1 MVGKDFENA
10 WVTVLW
16 VSMLWK
22 GESGG
27 KASLVAAPAAKITMR
42 AFFVP
47 VEVWSVKIEVSE
59 SWVMDC
65 TVDFW
70 TMFERP

>member
-1 MVGKDFENA
+1 VA
-10 WVTVLW
+10 C
-16 VSMLWK
+16 VSMFWK

-27 KASLVAAPAAKITMR
+27 KEGLVAAPAAKITIR
-42 AFFVP
+42 DFFVP
-47 VEVWSVKIEVSE
+47 VEVWSVKIEESE

-65 TVDFW
+65 TVEFW